1 MIILPRCLVSVLFS
15 PAINYVMS
23 HYNKHKATLPPHVKA
38 KLEAGDIHVHT
49 HEFGDYMLKKDFA
62 EDSLKYEI
70 NLEDVLEIYCPVRSV
85 LLTAQSGSVGSQLCL
100 AELFTVSTICRW
112 TLISH

>member
-1 MIILPRCLVSVLFS
+1 MDLVDLDLSVDQSDNFPASVLFS

-23 HYNKHKATLPPHVKA
+23 HYNRHKATLPADVRA
-38 KLEAGDIHVHT
+38 RLEGGDIHVHT

-70 NLEDVLEIYCPVRSV
+70 DLEKELDIRCPVR
-85 LLTAQSGSVGSQLCL
+85 
-100 AELFTVSTICRW
+100 
-112 TLISH
+112 

>member
-1 MIILPRCLVSVLFS
+1 MDLVDLDLSVDQSDHFPASVLFS

-23 HYNKHKATLPPHVKA
+23 HYNRHKATLPADVRA
-38 KLEAGDIHVHT
+38 RLEGGDIHVHT

-70 NLEDVLEIYCPVRSV
+70 NLEEVLDIFCPVRSV
-85 LLTAQSGSVGSQLCL
+85 LIRPQ
-100 AELFTVSTICRW
+100 
-112 TLISH
+112 

>member
-1 MIILPRCLVSVLFS
+1 
-15 PAINYVMS
+15 MS

-70 NLEDVLEIYCPVRSV
+70 NLEEVLDINCPVRSV
-85 LLTAQSGSVGSQLCL
+85 LIAMLLSSDSRLDKLCL

-112 TLISH
+112 TPISHCSLVNRYSPATLI